1 MAKNI
6 TFLLILVSFIAF
18 LNILFVG
25 SRKEVYTT
33 LKASHSKR
41 ACAEYLE
48 GFRLLEENCDF
59 SPDKIPKMGVISS
72 FLQKTSGFRLRPV
85 AGLVSPRDFLAN
97 FAFRIFPCTQY
108 VRHHSRP
115 AHTPEPDVIHEF
127 LGHVPLL
134 TNRKFAD
141 FAQRLGLVSLGASND
156 FVNKLTTLFWF
167 TIEFGLC
174 LELDQLRAVGA
185 GILSS
190 FGELEHAFSDES
202 EKRPLEPSTTA
213 IQPYDDVGYQP
224 VYFVCQSFELME
236 QQLNEYVRTVQKDVW
251 ATYDPYTETVNM
263 QSSTELRGAVIE
275 SIAKQIVKLKFTNP
289 V

>member
-1 MAKNI
+1 MFV
-6 TFLLILVSFIAF
+6 TIADQ
-18 LNILFVG
+18 LTRRN
-25 SRKEVYTT
+25 RK
-33 LKASHSKR
+33 
-41 ACAEYLE
+41 
-48 GFRLLEENCDF
+48 
-59 SPDKIPKMGVISS
+59 
-72 FLQKTSGFRLRPV
+72 
-85 AGLVSPRDFLAN
+85 
-97 FAFRIFPCTQY
+97 
-108 VRHHSRP
+108 
-115 AHTPEPDVIHEF
+115 DVIHEF

-174 LELDQLRAVGA
+174 LEVDQLRAVGA

-251 ATYDPYTETVNM
+251 ATYDPYTETM
-263 QSSTELRGAVIE
+263 KLRSSTELREAVIE
-275 SIAKQIVKLKFTNP
+275 NVAKQIEALKFNNLA
-289 V
+289 